1 MAEATS
7 SSDYRPSHRIAGKGP
22 ADHQFRKSLNGIAL
36 DDEDRIYA
44 VGDSVVKVFTA
55 RGDLVRQ
62 WTISQP
68 AYSVAVDGD
77 GRVWVGQWRQ
87 VEIYDAQGSLVDTW
101 KDPERLGL
109 VSDIAVGPDDVFFA
123 DASGRCIRRFDRQG
137 QFLNN
142 IGDRHRKGGF
152 DIPNGVV
159 DFAVDA
165 EGILHVANPGMHRV
179 ERYTADGEL
188 QGRFGRFD
196 GRDPAGFPGCCNP
209 TNVALDRAGRVIVSE
224 KAGPRVKA
232 YDTSGELLAVVADDV
247 FDPGAKNM
255 DLAVDSEGRIHVI
268 DTVTLEIHVFSPIS
282 AEAKR

>member
-1 MAEATS
+1 MAEATAS
-7 SSDYRPSHRIAGKGP
+7 LEYRPSHRIGGKGS
-22 ADHQFRKSLNGIAL
+22 ADHQFRKSLHGIAL
-36 DDEDRIYA
+36 DDDDRIHA

-55 RGDLVRQ
+55 QGDLIRQ
-62 WTISQP
+62 WPITQP

-77 GRVWVGQWRQ
+77 GRTWVGQWRQ
-87 VEIYDAQGSLVDTW
+87 IEVYDPQGSLVDTW

-109 VSDIAVGPDDVFFA
+109 ISDIAVGAGGVFLA
-123 DASGRCIRRFDRQG
+123 DASGRCIRRFDQEGR
-137 QFLNN
+137 FLNN

-159 DFAVDA
+159 DFAVDGQ
-165 EGILHVANPGMHRV
+165 GIVHVANPGMHRV
-179 ERYTADGEL
+179 ERYTAEGEL
-188 QGRFGRFD
+188 LGRFGRFD

-224 KAGPRVKA
+224 KAGPRVKV
-232 YDTSGELLAVVADDV
+232 YDPSGELLTVVADDV

-255 DLAVDSEGRIHVI
+255 DLAVDSEGRIYVV
-268 DTVTLEIHVFSPIS
+268 DTVTLEIHVFSPSS